1 MRVPERSVR
10 APGIAWFAGV
20 EATDLVEVVD
30 VRAEPE
36 RLAAPG
42 WWAVVGDFE
51 GRVRA
56 WRFATEMA
64 TEGRRLCLHEGGCDG
79 IGHAFAGAGE
89 GETAI

>member
-36 RLAAPG
+36 RLTTPG

-56 WRFATEMA
+56 WRFATVRPAQRPGTTGGYSASLFTPTLRLRSA
-64 TEGRRLCLHEGGCDG
+64 TGLV
-79 IGHAFAGAGE
+79 
-89 GETAI
+89 